1 MKLIAEV
8 NNEKIN
14 IEVNQSDETVFAE
27 IDGRK
32 YNLEATQPEP
42 NVWLFKLDGKIFECH
57 VNNFGENGIVRIGNS
72 EVSVKLIDPKRLRG
86 AGDSDSN
93 AEGIA
98 EIRTAMPGKI
108 VKVLVKPSDEVF
120 AGDGVII
127 VEAMK
132 MQNEMKAPKDGTV
145 KEVRFEAGETVNAGD
160 ILLVIE

>member
-14 IEVNQSDETVFAE
+14 VEVNQKDETVVAE
-27 IDGRK
+27 IDGRR
-32 YNLEATQPEP
+32 YELEATQPEP
-42 NVWLFKLDGKIFECH
+42 NVWLFKLNGKIFECH
-57 VNNFGENGIVRIGNS
+57 VGENGIVNIGNH
-72 EVSVKLIDPKRLRG
+72 EISVKLIDPKRLRG
-86 AGDSDSN
+86 SGNSDSV

-108 VKVLVKPSDEVF
+108 VKVLVEIGNQVS

-132 MQNEMKAPKDGTV
+132 MQNEMKAPKDGIV
-145 KEVRFEAGETVNAGD
+145 KEIRFSAGETVNAGD
-160 ILLVIE
+160 ILLVVE

>member
-14 IEVNQSDETVFAE
+14 IEVNQSGEAVFAE

-32 YNLEATQPEP
+32 YNIEATQPEP

-57 VNNFGENGIVRIGNS
+57 VGENGVVNIGSS

-86 AGDSDSN
+86 SGNSDSL
-93 AEGIA
+93 ADGIA

-108 VKVLVKPSDEVF
+108 VKVLVKIGDEVA

-145 KEVRFEAGETVNAGD
+145 KEIRFEAGETVNAGD
-160 ILLVIE
+160 ILLVVE